1 MTIAHTHTQKPTKRT
16 PRSARAFALALV
28 LWAIAMAAIVI
39 VGLEAA
45 SYRAA
50 SAGRETLARI
60 RATWAARAGV
70 EAVIARLQSETQQT
84 EPVGGASLLASLA
97 TVCEGQL
104 LSTSFAVVRSTSA
117 GIQPGVTDA
126 HAKINVNRMTY
137 DDLMLLPGM
146 TEEVADAIIEWTSP
160 SEAEDPEAE
169 AATDDYLGMPIP
181 YTMRRGPIRHL
192 AELELVIGVRP
203 EDVRGL
209 DRNLN
214 GLIEQSELMLAG
226 RGGSSA
232 AASGS
237 ALDFGWSG
245 YITAS
250 TIESDMDA
258 FGQLRLDLATAQ
270 ASDVISAT
278 DVRDAQAQV
287 IIAYCQNAESLGV
300 TPTMED
306 FIERTPAQIAQSVIG
321 AGITIQGVT
330 AQNANQVPQLSNDQ
344 LAALYDY
351 CTVDASLPLA
361 QGKLNINTAADETLE
376 YVTAIQTTERDA
388 IILYRD
394 QNGGEITS
402 IVDLL
407 NVPQITRARL
417 AALARVLTTHS
428 TVFVVTSRGV
438 DATTGLQVEMTAEV
452 ERSAWPIT
460 VRSLTVR

>member
-1 MTIAHTHTQKPTKRT
+1 MTRRTHTTR
-16 PRSARAFALALV
+16 ARPAFALALV
-28 LWAIAMAAIVI
+28 LWAIAMAAIII

-60 RATWAARAGV
+60 RATWAARAGI

-84 EPVGGASLLASLA
+84 EPVGGTSLLAALA

-104 LSTSFAVVRSTSA
+104 LSTSYAVVRSTPA
-117 GIQPGVTDA
+117 GLQPGVSDA
-126 HAKINVNRMTY
+126 HAKINVNLMTY

-146 TEEVADAIIEWTSP
+146 TEEVADAIIEWTSV
-160 SEAEDPEAE
+160 SDAEDPEAE

-192 AELELVIGVRP
+192 AELELVSGVRP

-214 GLIEQSELMLAG
+214 GIIEQSELLLGGRAG
-226 RGGSSA
+226 ASAVATGGQ
-232 AASGS
+232 G
-237 ALDFGWSG
+237 DFGWSG

-250 TIESDMDA
+250 TVESDLDA
-258 FGQLRLDLATAQ
+258 FGQPRLDLATAQ
-270 ASDVISAT
+270 ASDVISVA
-278 DVRDAQAQV
+278 DVSDAQAQV
-287 IIAYCQNAESLGV
+287 IIAYCQNAQTLGV
-300 TPTMED
+300 TPTRED
-306 FIERTPAQIAQSVIG
+306 FIQRTLAQIAQTVVG
-321 AGITIQGVT
+321 AGITVPGVT
-330 AQNANQVPQLSNDQ
+330 TQNAGQVPQLSNDQ
-344 LAALYDY
+344 LAALYDF

-361 QGKLNINTAADETLE
+361 QGRLNINTASDETLE
-376 YVTAIQTTERDA
+376 YVTAIQETERDA

-407 NVPQITRARL
+407 NVPQISRARL
-417 AALARVLTTHS
+417 AALARVLTTQS
-428 TVFVVTSRGV
+428 TVFVVTSRGR